1 MRIMLTNDDGIDA
14 PGLRALLSVL
24 EHHGDVT
31 VIAPADGQSAT
42 SHSLSFSRPLL
53 VSEQEIPG
61 HGTHL
66 AVAGRPADCTRLGL
80 RSLFS
85 TQTGVELPDLV
96 VSGMNAG
103 ANAGVNVAYSG
114 TVAAAMEAAFHGVPA
129 IAVSLMLGGGPPNFA
144 RAAEIANTWLPQLIG
159 QARAGTVLN
168 LNLPPVRADDTPVMP
183 LTVCRVNR
191 SVHDS
196 RYERRHTPWGEDY
209 YWILGSGISFREV
222 EPGSDVEALNAG
234 RASLSP
240 LRWDPVCY
248 DNMDGLKEAF

>member
-85 TQTGVELPDLV
+85 NQTGVELPDLV

-114 TVAAAMEAAFHGVPA
+114 TVAAAMEAAFHPWRK
-129 IAVSLMLGGGPPNFA
+129 IWGGSCLLFHSAP
-144 RAAEIANTWLPQLIG
+144 
-159 QARAGTVLN
+159 
-168 LNLPPVRADDTPVMP
+168 
-183 LTVCRVNR
+183 
-191 SVHDS
+191 
-196 RYERRHTPWGEDY
+196 
-209 YWILGSGISFREV
+209 
-222 EPGSDVEALNAG
+222 
-234 RASLSP
+234 SP
-240 LRWDPVCY
+240 
-248 DNMDGLKEAF
+248 

>member
-14 PGLRALLSVL
+14 PGMHALLSVL
-24 EHHGDVT
+24 ERHGDVT
-31 VIAPADGQSAT
+31 VIAPTDGQSAT

-53 VSEQEIPG
+53 VSEKEIPG

-80 RSLFS
+80 RSLYPAR
-85 TQTGVELPDLV
+85 TGVELPDLV
-96 VSGMNAG
+96 VSGMNAS

-129 IAVSLMLGGGPPNFA
+129 IAVSLMLGGGPPN
-144 RAAEIANTWLPQLIG
+144 LPRGRDCRHLVAPTHHKPQ
-159 QARAGTVLN
+159 AGTVLN
-168 LNLPPVRADDTPVMP
+168 LNLPPVRTDDTPVMP
-183 LTVCRVNR
+183 LSVCRVNR

-196 RYERRHTPWGEDY
+196 RYERRDTPWGEDY

-222 EPGSDVEALNAG
+222 EPGSDVEAAQCWAG
-234 RASLSP
+234 QLVPAAVGSC
-240 LRWDPVCY
+240 V
-248 DNMDGLKEAF
+248 

>member
-14 PGLRALLSVL
+14 PGLHALLSVL
-24 EHHGDVT
+24 ERHGDVT

-53 VSEQEIPG
+53 VSEKEIPR

-80 RSLFS
+80 RSLYPAR
-85 TQTGVELPDLV
+85 TGVELPDLV

-144 RAAEIANTWLPQLIG
+144 RAAEIADTWLPELIAKA
-159 QARAGTVLN
+159 QAGTVLN
-168 LNLPPVRADDTPVMP
+168 LNLPPVRTDDTPVMP
-183 LTVCRVNR
+183 LSVCRVNR

-196 RYERRHTPWGEDY
+196 RYERRDTPWGEDY

-240 LRWDPVCY
+240 LRWDPVC
-248 DNMDGLKEAF
+248 DASMDGLKNAF